1 MPISFTYRHFLF
13 MFVMFYDMQLVTP
26 SEAAHLSYMQLVTPS
41 EAAHLSYMQLV
52 TPSEA
57 AMEFTYKLVRH
68 PALRITYKD
77 SRSFL

>member
-1 MPISFTYRHFLF
+1 MPISFTYRHFLLV
-13 MFVMFYDMQLVTP
+13 FVMSYD
-26 SEAAHLSYMQLVTPS
+26 MQLVTPS

-77 SRSFL
+77 FRSFL

>member
-1 MPISFTYRHFLF
+1 
-13 MFVMFYDMQLVTP
+13 MFVMFYD
-26 SEAAHLSYMQLVTPS
+26 MQLVTPS

-68 PALRITYKD
+68 PALRITYKN
-77 SRSFL
+77 SWSFL

>member
-13 MFVMFYDMQLVTP
+13 MFVMFYD
-26 SEAAHLSYMQLVTPS
+26 MQLVTPS